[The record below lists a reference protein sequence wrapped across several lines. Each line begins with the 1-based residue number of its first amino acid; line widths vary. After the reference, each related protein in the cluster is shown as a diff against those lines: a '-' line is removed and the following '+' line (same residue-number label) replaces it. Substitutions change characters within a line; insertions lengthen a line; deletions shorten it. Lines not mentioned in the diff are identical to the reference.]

1 MLPDLTV
8 AQILCTKRCRV
19 IILATCVSVKVLILV
34 CDRSCCLTQML
45 GDNTSELVTKLVT
58 KMQPGIDSSTAGL
71 SEQATAFVME
81 VSQP

>member
-1 MLPDLTV
+1 M
-8 AQILCTKRCRV
+8 
-19 IILATCVSVKVLILV
+19 
-34 CDRSCCLTQML
+34 QML

-81 VSQP
+81 VCITNYLKNTAATYCYIISIGLRSGRF